1 MHVTPL
7 VHYLIYQVFLP
18 KIQHR
23 AFLVDPIPAKH
34 FKVKG
39 EMVVKRRNVWLGA
52 NNFLWE
58 KSNFLHFDMD
68 YKDVVQTS
76 LDVVKHQ

>member
-39 EMVVKRRNVWLGA
+39 EMVV
-52 NNFLWE
+52 E
-58 KSNFLHFDMD
+58 KKERLVGSEQFFMGEE
-68 YKDVVQTS
+68 QFSS
-76 LDVVKHQ
+76 L